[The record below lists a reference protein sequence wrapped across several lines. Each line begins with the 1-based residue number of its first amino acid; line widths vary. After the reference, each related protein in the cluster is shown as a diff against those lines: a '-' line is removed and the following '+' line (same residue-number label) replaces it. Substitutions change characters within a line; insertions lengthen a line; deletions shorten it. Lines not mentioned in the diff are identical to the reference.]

1 MRCVF
6 PCSEQQRHR
15 LILCAR
21 VRVCNV
27 RIQATLND
35 AELQQWIVAS
45 WRKLLGKQASKP
57 TAASASSKNK
67 KNKKSKKDKKK
78 KRGGDDGSDDA
89 STTPPG
95 GGGGRQMS
103 GMYDDDDD
111 DDNAAVSPGMHGRS
125 SRSVD
130 QLRALNDDDVS
141 AAAWC
146 V

>member
-1 MRCVF
+1 
-6 PCSEQQRHR
+6 
-15 LILCAR
+15 
-21 VRVCNV
+21 
-27 RIQATLND
+27 
-35 AELQQWIVAS
+35 
-45 WRKLLGKQASKP
+45 
-57 TAASASSKNK
+57 
-67 KNKKSKKDKKK
+67 
-78 KRGGDDGSDDA
+78 
-89 STTPPG
+89 
-95 GGGGRQMS
+95 MS